1 MNIPNTLTTLRIFLV
16 PVLVVVFYLPFK
28 WTPMACAAIFA
39 VAAVTDWADG
49 FLARRLSQVSTF
61 GAFLDPVADKLMVAV
76 ALVLLLHRDPALWLA
91 IPAAIIIS
99 REIVVSALR
108 ELMAELGQR
117 ATVAVATLGKIKTVA
132 QMGALLLMLYRQ
144 DLGPIPVY
152 WTGAVLLYVATVLT
166 IWSMMIY
173 VRVAWP
179 IMVAQDTDG
188 HHSIR
193 THGCRPDG
201 PDPSPVSGS
210 LDSGS
215 TASKMSSSTQ
225 RE

>member
-1 MNIPNTLTTLRIFLV
+1 MTIPTTLTAMRIVLV
-16 PVLVVVFYLPFK
+16 PVLVIVFYLPFA

-39 VAAVTDWADG
+39 FAALTDWADG

-76 ALVLLLHRDPALWLA
+76 TLVLLLHRDPELWLA

-117 ATVAVATLGKIKTVA
+117 ATVAVATLGKIKTVS
-132 QMGALLLMLYRQ
+132 QMVALSLMLYRN

-152 WTGAVLLYVATVLT
+152 WIGIVLLFVATVLT

-173 VRVAWP
+173 LRAAWP
-179 IMVAQDTDG
+179 TMAADGTDDG
-188 HHSIR
+188 
-193 THGCRPDG
+193 RP
-201 PDPSPVSGS
+201 
-210 LDSGS
+210 
-215 TASKMSSSTQ
+215 K
-225 RE
+225 

>member
-16 PVLVVVFYLPFK
+16 PVLVVVFYLPYE

-39 VAAVTDWADG
+39 LAALTDWADG
-49 FLARRLSQVSTF
+49 YLARRLSQVSTF

-117 ATVAVATLGKIKTVA
+117 ATVAVATLGKVKTVS

-152 WTGAVLLYVATVLT
+152 WIGTVLLYVATVLT

-173 VRVAWP
+173 LRSAWP
-179 IMVAQDTDG
+179 IMAEQGTDG
-188 HHSIR
+188 DRS
-193 THGCRPDG
+193 
-201 PDPSPVSGS
+201 
-210 LDSGS
+210 
-215 TASKMSSSTQ
+215 M
-225 RE
+225 

>member
-1 MNIPNTLTTLRIFLV
+1 MNLPNTLTALRIVLV
-16 PVLVVVFYLPFK
+16 PVLVIVFYLPYE

-39 VAAVTDWADG
+39 LAATTDWADG
-49 FLARRLSQVSTF
+49 YLARRLSQVSTF

-76 ALVLLLHRDPALWLA
+76 ALVLLLHRDPETWLA

-117 ATVAVATLGKIKTVA
+117 ATVAVATLGKIKTVS
-132 QMGALLLMLYRQ
+132 QMGALLLMLYRH

-152 WTGAVLLYVATVLT
+152 WTGAILLYLATVLT

-173 VRVAWP
+173 LRAAWP
-179 IMVAQDTDG
+179 IMAAQDTDG
-188 HHSIR
+188 D
-193 THGCRPDG
+193 RP
-201 PDPSPVSGS
+201 
-210 LDSGS
+210 
-215 TASKMSSSTQ
+215 A
-225 RE
+225 